1 MADNNRLSKPGL
13 IPVKVENQ
21 GSLITTQVNKIN
33 FSGSGVTASVGQFN
47 DLNVTI
53 GGGASFPYTGSAQIT
68 GSLGV
73 TGSSGFSGSI
83 TQIGNTLISGSL
95 TISGSSSG
103 KSIFKRVKDFLN
115 KKEKEKETKPKI
127 TISEFF
133 KSLKSSAINLEEYS
147 ARSNDYINAY
157 KYAKQL
163 NQAALVSELKSKI
176 DQAKYENILFA
187 SGFRTVITEEQV
199 VKFYKESPK
208 GLEMTWIRNFIRVIP
223 EKAADKKKEAD
234 KLNVFDNYVLLHY
247 DPEKK
252 SFKEEDKDP
261 ILFGVISGIRKLYYI
276 ADWVDE
282 YCDLTLDQ
290 FIEKFGNEA
299 ITAND
304 ISVNFKL

>member
-1 MADNNRLSKPGL
+1 MLNRNKNGLLIFDNFSTDYELNKHSKKGNYISSDSVEFSDDLGDSDRMATG
-13 IPVKVENQ
+13 
-21 GSLITTQVNKIN
+21 GSLNGN
-33 FSGSGVTASVGQFN
+33 WVTPSDFN
-47 DLNVTI
+47 D
-53 GGGASFPYTGSAQIT
+53 GGNG
-68 GSLGV
+68 
-73 TGSSGFSGSI
+73 
-83 TQIGNTLISGSL
+83 L

>member
-1 MADNNRLSKPGL
+1 MLNRNKNGLLIFDNFSTDYELNKHSKKGNYISSDSVEFSDDLGDSDRMATG
-13 IPVKVENQ
+13 
-21 GSLITTQVNKIN
+21 GSLNGNWVNP
-33 FSGSGVTASVGQFN
+33 SDFN
-47 DLNVTI
+47 D
-53 GGGASFPYTGSAQIT
+53 GGNG
-68 GSLGV
+68 
-73 TGSSGFSGSI
+73 
-83 TQIGNTLISGSL
+83 L
-95 TISGSSSG
+95 TISGSSSSG

-234 KLNVFDNYVLLHY
+234 KLNVFDNYVLLHF

-252 SFKEEDKDP
+252 AFKEEDKDP

>member
-1 MADNNRLSKPGL
+1 MLNRNKNGLLIFDNFNTDYELQKHKKKGNYVSSDMITIDGEMGDSDMESSPRMAVGGISNWVTPADFDGDN
-13 IPVKVENQ
+13 
-21 GSLITTQVNKIN
+21 SLIV
-33 FSGSGVTASVGQFN
+33 SGVA
-47 DLNVTI
+47 
-53 GGGASFPYTGSAQIT
+53 
-68 GSLGV
+68 
-73 TGSSGFSGSI
+73 
-83 TQIGNTLISGSL
+83 
-95 TISGSSSG
+95 G
-103 KSIFKRVKDFLN
+103 KSVFKKVKDFFK
-115 KKEKEKETKPKI
+115 KKEKEPKPTI
-127 TISEFF
+127 TIADFF

-234 KLNVFDNYVLLHY
+234 KLNVFDNYVILHY
-247 DPEKK
+247 DPKK
-252 SFKEEDKDP
+252 KAFKEEEKDP

-290 FIEKFGNEA
+290 FIEKFGDKA
-299 ITAND
+299 IKAND
-304 ISVNFKL
+304 LTVNYKL

>member
-1 MADNNRLSKPGL
+1 MLNRNKNGLLIFDNFSTDYELHKYSKKGNYISSDNVELSDDIGDSDRMAKG
-13 IPVKVENQ
+13 
-21 GSLITTQVNKIN
+21 GSL
-33 FSGSGVTASVGQFN
+33 SGGRF
-47 DLNVTI
+47 D
-53 GGGASFPYTGSAQIT
+53 
-68 GSLGV
+68 
-73 TGSSGFSGSI
+73 
-83 TQIGNTLISGSL
+83 GNWIAPTDFDGEDGL
-95 TISGSSSG
+95 TISGSAG
-103 KSIFKRVKDFLN
+103 KSIFKRVKDFLK
-115 KKEKEKETKPKI
+115 KKEKKTKPKI

-223 EKAADKKKEAD
+223 EKASDKKKEAD
-234 KLNVFDNYVLLHY
+234 KLNVFDNYVLLHF

-252 SFKEEDKDP
+252 AFKDEEKDP